1 MAVLVPAD
9 MVRTHVAGA
18 DAPANVSV
26 VLRRATWTVE
36 NFEESRRAWELPSW
50 PLDDTMRQSG
60 TYAEDNWP
68 GSYTDMLKLER
79 RDSET
84 FIEEC
89 IELNLYYNLFNSALH
104 RALHTQPLQPMLVLY
119 YQMRAEMLLGLFEVA
134 TVARSRMRTVA
145 TLSRGAGGIR
155 AAAWKLPPDLLIKN
169 LAKAIARGRLIN
181 RYLQRIEDEAD
192 SADSVFWASSTE
204 ETVVF

>member
-1 MAVLVPAD
+1 MAVWVVPAD

-60 TYAEDNWP
+60 TYAW
-68 GSYTDMLKLER
+68 SYGVRPTPRSYSDMLKIER
-79 RDSET
+79 RNIEL
-84 FIEEC
+84 FVEEC
-89 IELNLYYNLFNSALH
+89 RE
-104 RALHTQPLQPMLVLY
+104 
-119 YQMRAEMLLGLFEVA
+119 LGLDTGWRTLVYDMIREPA
-134 TVARSRMRTVA
+134 PPRSTVGTSTG
-145 TLSRGAGGIR
+145 TR
-155 AAAWKLPPDLLIKN
+155 AAASTCRTPVWGL
-169 LAKAIARGRLIN
+169 LAKELAEAICRGRFIN